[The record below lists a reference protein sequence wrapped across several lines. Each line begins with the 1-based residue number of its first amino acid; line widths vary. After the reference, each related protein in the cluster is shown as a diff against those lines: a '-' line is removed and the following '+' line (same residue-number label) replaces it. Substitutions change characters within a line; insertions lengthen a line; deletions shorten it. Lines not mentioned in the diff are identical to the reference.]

1 MIISLLWIWIAR
13 AHIQSLPEV
22 HGDRD
27 SLMTKRKNVGT
38 SCLAS
43 SPRFYQWSHLV
54 HTKLWHRNWE
64 RGPRLSL
71 LQKSSKIKTGSHVWL
86 RAWVCKADVT
96 LSLWPYNWP
105 AVGAWRSHSSLCLA
119 TESCPTLLY
128 PSGYTPPGF
137 YIRGN
142 FQARTLEWDVIS
154 SSRGSFWPRDRTCIS
169 WVSCIAGRFFTF
181 WAIKEARLEPS
192 LV

>member
-27 SLMTKRKNVGT
+27 SLMTKWKNVGM

-96 LSLWPYNWP
+96 LSPWPCNWP

-119 TESCPTLLY
+119 TESCPTLLH

-137 YIRGN
+137 YIRGI
-142 FQARTLEWDVIS
+142 FRQEYWSGTSFPPPGDLSDPGIELASLGCPALQADSLPS
-154 SSRGSFWPRDRTCIS
+154 
-169 WVSCIAGRFFTF
+169 
-181 WAIKEARLEPS
+181 EPS
-192 LV
+192 RKPV